1 VEENYARAKTL
12 LQRHKEALITLANEL
27 LQKEV
32 IEGEEL
38 AKRLEAMGIHRL
50 EAEKSWETR

>member
-1 VEENYARAKTL
+1 MKIAA
-12 LQRHKEALITLANEL
+12 IL

-38 AKRLEAMGIHRL
+38 KALLRQYGGLQA
-50 EAEKSWETR
+50 

>member
-1 VEENYARAKTL
+1 MKIAA
-12 LQRHKEALITLANEL
+12 IL

-38 AKRLEAMGIHRL
+38 KALLRQYGGLSVFSKE
-50 EAEKSWETR
+50 